1 MSYIV
6 ALLCFAG
13 RKITGER
20 KKYGEKNVTIPEA
33 LFIDLVKYFLA
44 DIRWDEDRIRFG
56 LQEKL
61 EAMVKWELYTRY
73 KTAGTPEEREKSRQE
88 YLEHEDVQNILD
100 QWMNCTYNVIVDTII
115 YEVIKNGKSYFLE

>member
-1 MSYIV
+1 MVARGISWRTMEMVKAIGKYGVVIENFEKSTPQKPLSYIV

-20 KKYGEKNVTIPEA
+20 KKYGEKNVTIHEA

-56 LQEKL
+56 LQEKNN
-61 EAMVKWELYTRY
+61 
-73 KTAGTPEEREKSRQE
+73 SF
-88 YLEHEDVQNILD
+88 H
-100 QWMNCTYNVIVDTII
+100 
-115 YEVIKNGKSYFLE
+115 F